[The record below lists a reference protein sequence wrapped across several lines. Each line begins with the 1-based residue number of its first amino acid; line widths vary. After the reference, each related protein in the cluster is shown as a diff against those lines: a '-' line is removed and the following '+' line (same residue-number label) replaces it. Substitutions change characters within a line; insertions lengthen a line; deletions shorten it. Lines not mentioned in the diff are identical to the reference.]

1 MYVAKVTFTAPSVEG
16 VGGNLNH
23 RSWSY
28 ISKET
33 EAEFNYEVA
42 AALNDFVM
50 KTGVN
55 KDMVTV
61 TKEWDNETEGAS

>member
-1 MYVAKVTFTAPSVEG
+1 MLSAKVIFTAPSVDG

-23 RSWSY
+23 RSWAYVTKSTQ
-28 ISKET
+28 E
-33 EAEFNYEVA
+33 EFDFTVA
-42 AALNDFVM
+42 SLLNDFVM

-61 TKEWDNETEGAS
+61 EKEWEDETS